1 MASLTPDPKKRD
13 YLLPPGCKDLID
25 VLKLGES
32 RDSRSPGA
40 ANSSNLEVKN
50 EEASG
55 GLDEIAKYVRMVFE
69 STALSASL
77 SIEPPGP
84 ELTISLHRIPGGII
98 SATAWVQEDTP
109 QEMALREFLAT
120 HKLPVPART
129 PPWKQFLFPGLP
141 IYPSYDL
148 MPAPVDAACLAQ
160 RVVSLLR
167 HVCDLAEDSGLLF
180 HYSQVQQS
188 GEGLS

>member
-1 MASLTPDPKKRD
+1 MDSLTPDPKKRD

-32 RDSRSPGA
+32 RDSQSPGA
-40 ANSSNLEVKN
+40 ANPSNLEVKRK
-50 EEASG
+50 EASG
-55 GLDEIAKYVRMVFE
+55 GLEEIEKYVRMVFE
-69 STALSASL
+69 STSLSASL

-84 ELTISLHRIPGGII
+84 ELSISLHRMPGGII
-98 SATAWVQEDTP
+98 SADAWVQENTR
-109 QEMALREFLAT
+109 QETALREFLAL

-129 PPWKQFLFPGLP
+129 PPWKGFFFPGLP
-141 IYPSYDL
+141 VYPSYDL
-148 MPAPVDAACLAQ
+148 MPVPVDAARLAQ
-160 RVVSLLR
+160 RVASLLR
-167 HVCDLAEDSGLLF
+167 DVCDLTEDSSLLF